1 MPKAGSISH
10 FKVLYWR
17 IVLVTFFPKGSLMS
31 RLTLIIAVFVFFSVG
46 CAQGKK
52 AADFELKTSEGKT
65 IQLTKLKGKVVLLN
79 FWATWCGPCRAEIP
93 EFLEV
98 YKQYKERGFEIV
110 GVSLD
115 GEGWSVVNP
124 FVKQYKINYP
134 IVVGNGKLVQE
145 YGGFE
150 FIPTTFLIDKQ
161 GAIVHTFTG
170 AVTKAELERRLKDI
184 L

>member
-1 MPKAGSISH
+1 
-10 FKVLYWR
+10 
-17 IVLVTFFPKGSLMS
+17 MS
-31 RLTLIIAVFVFFSVG
+31 RLILIVIVIVLTGVVY
-46 CAQGKK
+46 AQGKK
-52 AADFELKTSEGKT
+52 ASDFELKTSEGKT
-65 IQLTKLKGKVVLLN
+65 VQLSKLKGKVVLLN

-93 EFLEV
+93 DFLEV
-98 YKQYKERGFEIV
+98 YKQYKEKGFEIV

-115 GEGWSVVNP
+115 EEGWSVVNP
-124 FVKQYKINYP
+124 FVQQYKIKYP
-134 IVVGNGKLVQE
+134 IVIGSGKLVKE

-150 FIPTTFLIDKQ
+150 FIPTTFLIDKK